1 MSLLRPLS
9 SAAGA
14 SITGRRR
21 CVCASA
27 SNVKLSSSSVPLV
40 SNPAWRRHISCHH
53 FTRNNINNGGFRRR
67 RAFSTKNSNTSN
79 NPNTSNAQVKGK
91 QPSSSKHTITDSATK
106 SSTTATSPSIE
117 QQLSALQSEI
127 AHLSYLIKQTSTQQ
141 LETASLSRRAEA
153 RAYIIEHKLMDIQS
167 HVVKIPEMEH
177 LTKSLRQ
184 YLEKYSPSL
193 LSDAFQRA
201 TASSGRDVLI
211 NKYTIWITLGS
222 LLLFWQYRVT
232 MYQRTSEEVADIAA
246 MTLQQDTLRCQIQET
261 LATVANSPSTLA
273 SLSLLF
279 QQLISEERTQQ
290 HLIDLI
296 VRALGSEGV
305 RLAALSLLEVC
316 FQNEELQVRAG
327 EFLKV
332 AAKVAVLDEG
342 VQKSAGVGIQQ
353 ALKSAVLPWWVV
365 KSLEKSDV
373 KGVDKGDG
381 SGRSGSEVKGVDK
394 GNDGQLQNDD
404 NVEESND
411 VVVKAVKMSD
421 ENVADQ
427 KNEAEEEP

>member
-1 MSLLRPLS
+1 MMAVHTSLES
-9 SAAGA
+9 CDAAKRFA
-14 SITGRRR
+14 
-21 CVCASA
+21 VE
-27 SNVKLSSSSVPLV
+27 
-40 SNPAWRRHISCHH
+40 AWNALCE
-53 FTRNNINNGGFRRR
+53 NI
-67 RAFSTKNSNTSN
+67 
-79 NPNTSNAQVKGK
+79 
-91 QPSSSKHTITDSATK
+91 
-106 SSTTATSPSIE
+106 
-117 QQLSALQSEI
+117 LQSEI

-167 HVVKIPEMEH
+167 HVVKIPEIKH
-177 LTKSLRQ
+177 LANSLRQ

-193 LSDAFQRA
+193 ISDAFQRA
-201 TASSGRDVLI
+201 SSSTGRDVLI

-222 LLLFWQYRVT
+222 LLLFWQYRMT

-246 MTLQQDTLRCQIQET
+246 MTLQQDTLRCQIQEM

-273 SLSLLF
+273 SLSSLF
-279 QQLISEERTQQ
+279 QQLIREERTQQ

-305 RLAALSLLEVC
+305 RMAAVELLDVSC

-365 KSLEKSDV
+365 KNSGGNDDTGGNESDE
-373 KGVDKGDG
+373 KGD
-381 SGRSGSEVKGVDK
+381 DD
-394 GNDGQLQNDD
+394 DGKLLQMQQDGD
-404 NVEESND
+404 GEQSESND
-411 VVVKAVKMSD
+411 AVL
-421 ENVADQ
+421 N
-427 KNEAEEEP
+427 

>member
-1 MSLLRPLS
+1 MTRQNCHHMSLLLPLS
-9 SAAGA
+9 TITVAAA
-14 SITGRRR
+14 CRR
-21 CVCASA
+21 CLCTSA
-27 SNVKLSSSSVPLV
+27 SNVKLSSV
-40 SNPAWRRHISCHH
+40 SLDFSRNLSPAWRRHINNCHH
-53 FTRNNINNGGFRRR
+53 LNRKSIINGGYRRR
-67 RAFSTKNSNTSN
+67 RALSTKDSSSSSSSSASGTGCKKGS
-79 NPNTSNAQVKGK
+79 TQVKDK
-91 QPSSSKHTITDSATK
+91 QLSSSNKHSGTITTEC
-106 SSTTATSPSIE
+106 STPPTSTSSIE
-117 QQLSALQSEI
+117 EQLSALQSEI

-167 HVVKIPEMEH
+167 HVVKIPEIKD

-184 YLEKYSPSL
+184 YLDKYSPSL
-193 LSDAFQRA
+193 IISDAFQRA
-201 TASSGRDVLI
+201 SLSSGRDVLI

-222 LLLFWQYRVT
+222 LFLFWQYRMT

-246 MTLQQDTLRCQIQET
+246 MTLQQDTLRSQIQDT

-273 SLSLLF
+273 SLSSLF
-279 QQLISEERTQQ
+279 QQLIREERTQQ

-296 VRALGSEGV
+296 VRALGSNEV
-305 RLAALSLLEVC
+305 RMAVVELLDVSC

-365 KSLEKSDV
+365 NTNDSGGGGRSKDGGRSDEKGIDGGKKLQLKQDGDDEKS
-373 KGVDKGDG
+373 
-381 SGRSGSEVKGVDK
+381 EL
-394 GNDGQLQNDD
+394 NDA
-404 NVEESND
+404 
-411 VVVKAVKMSD
+411 AV
-421 ENVADQ
+421 N
-427 KNEAEEEP
+427 

>member
-1 MSLLRPLS
+1 MIMSLLRPLS
-9 SAAGA
+9 NNAGA
-14 SITGRRR
+14 SIAGRRR
-21 CVCASA
+21 CACASA
-27 SNVKLSSSSVPLV
+27 SNVKLSSVPLV

-53 FTRNNINNGGFRRR
+53 LNRNSINNGGCSRR

-79 NPNTSNAQVKGK
+79 NSNAQVKGK
-91 QPSSSKHTITDSATK
+91 QPSSSKHTITDCATK

-201 TASSGRDVLI
+201 AASSATVVGRDVLI

-342 VQKSAGVGIQQ
+342 VQKS
-353 ALKSAVLPWWVV
+353 
-365 KSLEKSDV
+365 
-373 KGVDKGDG
+373 
-381 SGRSGSEVKGVDK
+381 
-394 GNDGQLQNDD
+394 
-404 NVEESND
+404 
-411 VVVKAVKMSD
+411 
-421 ENVADQ
+421 
-427 KNEAEEEP
+427 

>member
-1 MSLLRPLS
+1 MASLIRPISSTTAAVVGSRRFACAS
-9 SAAGA
+9 SASKA
-14 SITGRRR
+14 
-21 CVCASA
+21 
-27 SNVKLSSSSVPLV
+27 KLSSSVQFGS

-53 FTRNNINNGGFRRR
+53 HGRTNINNGGFRKR
-67 RAFSTKNSNTSN
+67 RAFSTNNSSSTSGKGKG
-79 NPNTSNAQVKGK
+79 SSQVKDK
-91 QPSSSKHTITDSATK
+91 QPSKSSKQK
-106 SSTTATSPSIE
+106 STTGSDAESPSIE
-117 QQLSALQSEI
+117 QQLATLQAEI

-153 RAYIIEHKLMDIQS
+153 RSYIIEHKLMDIQS

-193 LSDAFQRA
+193 ISDAFLQR
-201 TASSGRDVLI
+201 TSSGAKDAFI
-211 NKYTIWITLGS
+211 NKYTIWATLTAII
-222 LLLFWQYRVT
+222 LFWRYRVT

-273 SLSLLF
+273 SLSSLF

-305 RLAALSLLEVC
+305 RLAAVQLLDVC
-316 FQNEELQVRAG
+316 FQNEELQRRAG

-353 ALKSAVLPWWVV
+353 ALKSAVLQPWWVV
-365 KSLEKSDV
+365 KSLETTKGSDD
-373 KGVDKGDG
+373 GGGG
-381 SGRSGSEVKGVDK
+381 SGQKDDDGNVERS
-394 GNDGQLQNDD
+394 NDD
-404 NVEESND
+404 A
-411 VVVKAVKMSD
+411 VVVNGNGR
-421 ENVADQ
+421 E
-427 KNEAEEEP
+427 